1 MMSLEARTL
10 LDLNSLIEARDKS
23 RIFGNCDSDI
33 RPYSKSEIIFL
44 VMKSI
49 SFSNE
54 IQNLYERN
62 DSFYARTKLGLLQ
75 GIQRS

>member
-1 MMSLEARTL
+1 MMSLQARTL
-10 LDLNSLIEARDKS
+10 LDLNSLIEAREKS
-23 RIFGNCDSDI
+23 RIFGNCDSSI

-54 IQNLYERN
+54 SQNLYERN
-62 DSFYARTKLGLLQ
+62 DSFYARTQSGLL
-75 GIQRS
+75 RRV